1 MLFESIKDH
10 TKSFSRP
17 KIQTVHCYNQADSRE
32 ETIVLDVNDYVGK
45 CERQS
50 GNTKYYK
57 KLKHSPTARNNETVH
72 KVFLVEQKTFFKFYH
87 YVLQHHL
94 ETCTS
99 FSTFNAKV
107 YLANYFL
114 V

>member
-1 MLFESIKDH
+1 MI
-10 TKSFSRP
+10 TK
-17 KIQTVHCYNQADSRE
+17 ADSRE

-45 CERQS
+45 CERQL